1 MSKNGYQEVAIGKP
15 VDPIDVTY
23 EPGSKSST
31 NERGSKTKLYDTLQE
46 NSESDLASSNN
57 QEYLMGLRGT
67 WTFIIMFALLQT
79 AIGF

>member
-1 MSKNGYQEVAIGKP
+1 MGRP

-23 EPGSKSST
+23 EPPGSKSSQ
-31 NERGSKTKLYDTLQE
+31 NERESKTKLYDTLQE
-46 NSESDLASSNN
+46 NSDSDLASSNN

-67 WTFIIMFALLQT
+67 WSFIIMFALLQT